1 MRTFT
6 PPAGRSTRLSRDV
19 WELLCTHAAQN
30 GNSSTREA
38 LEQLIRQTLGT
49 GHQPT
54 SESAIT
60 APDRTIAPLYLKTR
74 LKTQPLR

>member
-6 PPAGRSTRLSRDV
+6 PPAGRSTRLSHDV

-49 GHQPT
+49 GT
-54 SESAIT
+54 GTTENTTA
-60 APDRTIAPLYLKTR
+60 APDYDNQFNMSQNPSQNAAAR
-74 LKTQPLR
+74 